1 MSADPHYDLII
12 SGAGMVGASLAL
24 AVRQTGLRV
33 AIFEKRP
40 QALCAMP
47 DAYERASLVAAGSG
61 RFLQKI
67 GIDVATLGS
76 TVERMR
82 VWDAETTGSIHL
94 DAEEAGEAFLGHILE
109 NRRLEQALHAAFA
122 DQGVDVFYGREIR
135 AAWADQEQIHIS
147 ASGNGDSRNG
157 ESGDRAYRSA
167 LLAIAE
173 GRQSVL
179 RKQLIQAPIFH
190 EAYGQDAIT
199 ATVWM
204 EKPHRNIAYQ
214 RFLPTGPLA
223 VLPFRHDSAGH
234 PRASIV
240 WSARHTLARRL
251 MQMDDAAFLA
261 ALHQAFGPQLGHF
274 VRIGKRNSYPLSGLH
289 SSRYIGDRCVILGDS
304 AHGVHPLAGLGVNL
318 GFRDVQALTESIQE
332 ARSRHEDWGGSSA
345 LRRYQRARRPDNLA
359 NVMACG
365 TLSHLFSNRSRG
377 LSRLRDMGLLGTGL
391 LPPVKRFL
399 IRQAMGLQGDYHA
412 TPHR

>member
-24 AVRQTGLRV
+24 AVQQTGLRV
-33 AIFEKRP
+33 AVFEKRP
-40 QALCAMP
+40 QAICALP
-47 DAYERASLVAAGSG
+47 DKYERASLVAAGSG
-61 RFLQKI
+61 RFLQTI

-76 TVERMR
+76 AVERMR

-94 DAEEAGEAFLGHILE
+94 DAEEAGESFLGHIVE
-109 NRRLEQALHAAFA
+109 NRRLEQLLHAALA
-122 DQGVDVFYGREIR
+122 EQGVAVFFGQEIST
-135 AAWADQEQIHIS
+135 AWADQEHMHIS
-147 ASGNGDSRNG
+147 TSSTSR
-157 ESGDRAYRSA
+157 ESSYGTT

-173 GRQSVL
+173 GRQSLL
-179 RKQLIQAPIFH
+179 RKQLIQAPVFQ

-204 EKPHRNIAYQ
+204 EKPHRGIAYQ

-223 VLPFRHDSAGH
+223 VLPFSPDSAGH

-240 WSARHTLARRL
+240 WSAKHALARRL

-261 ALHQAFGPQLGHF
+261 AFHQAFGPQLGHF
-274 VRIGKRNSYPLSGLH
+274 VRIGERNSYPLSGLH
-289 SSRYIGDRCVILGDS
+289 SSRYTGDRCVVLGDS

-318 GFRDVQALTESIQE
+318 GFRDVTALAQSIQE
-332 ARSRHEDWGGSSA
+332 ARARHEDWGDRPA
-345 LRRYQRARRPDNLA
+345 LHRYQRARRPDNLV
-359 NVMACG
+359 NVMTCG
-365 TLSHLFSNRSRG
+365 ALSHLFSNRSRG
-377 LSRLRDMGLLGTGL
+377 LARLRDLGMLGTGL

-399 IRQAMGLQGDYHA
+399 IRQAMGL
-412 TPHR
+412 